1 MQNTRLQW
9 KLCAVDC
16 KWSGWHQCSVS
27 GSFVNWCFI
36 KGLARGQLGLHMFNP
51 HLQTAVEPT
60 NQCDNIKVR
69 ITHFQPM
76 TLYERK
82 LEAGIQKPIF
92 PRKIQAPSN
101 QTTEIPL
108 LSGQRVFFKIC
119 LCLLQVV
126 CVSLKFQFSAPS
138 PPPCVPRPALH
149 ARSPPSPQN
158 CLLPIKLF
166 SNLTGALFAKKR

>member
-1 MQNTRLQW
+1 
-9 KLCAVDC
+9 
-16 KWSGWHQCSVS
+16 
-27 GSFVNWCFI
+27 
-36 KGLARGQLGLHMFNP
+36 MFNP

-60 NQCDNIKVR
+60 NVVRIKCDNIKVR

-92 PRKIQAPSN
+92 SRKIQAPSN

-108 LSGQRVFFKIC
+108 LSGQRVFFKIG

-126 CVSLKFQFSAPS
+126 CVSLKFQTRQHL
-138 PPPCVPRPALH
+138 PPCVPRPALH
-149 ARSPPSPQN
+149 APPPTSSPQMSPPNQTLTDPKIQQE
-158 CLLPIKLF
+158 LF
-166 SNLTGALFAKKR
+166 S

>member
-1 MQNTRLQW
+1 
-9 KLCAVDC
+9 
-16 KWSGWHQCSVS
+16 
-27 GSFVNWCFI
+27 
-36 KGLARGQLGLHMFNP
+36 MFNP

-60 NQCDNIKVR
+60 NFVRIKCDNIKVR

-108 LSGQRVFFKIC
+108 LSGQCVFFKIG

-126 CVSLKFQFSAPS
+126 CVSLKFQTRQHL
-138 PPPCVPRPALH
+138 PPCVPRPALH
-149 ARSPPSPQN
+149 A
-158 CLLPIKLF
+158 CTAA
-166 SNLTGALFAKKR
+166 SNLDFWF